1 MSRTQRKQRTL
12 TTDRKYF
19 GVDAAR
25 LRDGSGRVLARVV
38 GLAPERARVRGH
50 HVKQDFG
57 LDTIEGRAL
66 VEEFVAEGLLRP
78 RAERADDY
86 FLTSRFVEVASARV
100 VEPLPRTRAKLIAA
114 KAAQVAAQINAESK
128 RNPLVI
134 EAVAVFGSYMS
145 LDDSL
150 AELEM
155 AIVVQPR
162 EPVRKIRLWPRVTKA
177 EGAAEIRKTFQALS
191 SFVQVMLVANLRLVP
206 RPFTVVFELR

>member
-1 MSRTQRKQRTL
+1 MKKQRTL

-25 LRDGSGRVLARVV
+25 LRDGSGRVLSRVV

-66 VEEFVAEGLLRP
+66 VDQFVAEGLLRP
-78 RAERADDY
+78 RSDRDDDY

-100 VEPLPRTRAKLIAA
+100 VEPLPRTRAKLIGA
-114 KAAQVAAQINAESK
+114 KAAEVAARINAESK
-128 RNPLVI
+128 RNPLLI
-134 EAVAVFGSYMS
+134 EAVALFGSYMS

-150 AELEM
+150 SELEV
-155 AIVVQPR
+155 AIIVQPR
-162 EPVRKIRLWPRVTKA
+162 GPVRRLRLWPRVTKA
-177 EGAAEIRKTFQALS
+177 EGAAEIRRAFQALS
-191 SFVQVMLVANLRLVP
+191 SFVQVTLFANLRLVP
-206 RPFTVVFELR
+206 RPFTVVFEQR